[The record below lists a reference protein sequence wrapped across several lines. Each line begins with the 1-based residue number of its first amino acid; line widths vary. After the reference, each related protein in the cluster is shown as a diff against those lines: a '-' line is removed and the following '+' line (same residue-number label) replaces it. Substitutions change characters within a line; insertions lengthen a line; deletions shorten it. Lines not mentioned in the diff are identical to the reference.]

1 MGKFG
6 KNDLV
11 DMVSGF
17 TDVPKATV
25 KSVIEATID
34 AIKKRTAGGDT
45 VQLMGFG
52 TFEQKDVAEK
62 AGRNLQTGAAITIPA
77 HSRLTFRASKANKD

>member
-11 DMVSGF
+11 DMVAGF
-17 TDVPKATV
+17 TDLPKITV
-25 KSVIEATID
+25 KSVIDATID
-34 AIKKRTAGGDT
+34 AIKKRTAIGDS

-62 AGRNLQTGAAITIPA
+62 VGRNPQTGAAITIPA
-77 HSRLTFRASKANKD
+77 HSRLTFRASKADKD